1 VQAAGAVLLEPVEL
15 LSPVGE
21 IIPEFV
27 PEGMMV
33 VRVPPFPTDT
43 TGFRVVEGAAVEE
56 EMVDDCVGVE
66 VATGRSVSK
75 KDQ

>member
-1 VQAAGAVLLEPVEL
+1 
-15 LSPVGE
+15 
-21 IIPEFV
+21 
-27 PEGMMV
+27 MMV

-66 VATGRSVSK
+66 VATGKSVSK
-75 KDQ
+75 KD